1 MFKNIYEEIAYKF
14 KHLPGLKPKS
24 AKNNPYFNASVND
37 EFVHKMNP
45 DRYNFYMNFMRAL
58 ADPEVVKNVIYEN
71 NLIKVDQEEQSK
83 LVENIIGKLGDLYQ
97 LDDYEQKQIESS
109 DNSTNSLRQ
118 KNQEKTQK
126 FVDRIAD
133 ILTDTSENNK
143 DKIKKEVK
151 DTFDIFATG
160 VNYEK
165 MERDKKKQQE
175 DATKKQ
181 QEDATKKPEEEA
193 DKKQDDAKK
202 KQDDATKKQE
212 DATKKQE
219 DATKK
224 QEEAK
229 KNANGLPRDAFA
241 NANGLPRDA
250 FANANGVPRDAFANA
265 NAVPRDAFA
274 DTNGVPRDAFADT
287 NGVPSDTTDSDFPYA
302 NGDSRGID
310 GAFTDDAINFDNYLK
325 DDKDAFK
332 DGGTYGHETGQ
343 LGGDGDQSNQ
353 QIGYE
358 QSYDYNAQD
367 SSSSQKLPTDISSVS
382 NLAEQSGENVQIP
395 EPLPLTQEQINKQ
408 NAADIKEQTKTKI
421 KESIKGKKE
430 DFKEN
435 TDLWNKKKELDRIRE
450 DTNKSDSDKAEELK
464 KEIDDIEG
472 DGIMSIKRLEVS
484 REDRLVFIGLT
495 FLLRIVVLTLIEWSL
510 NTNFILTF
518 TNAFLLYICVYSI
531 LFVIIIIIVNIT
543 YNYPIMDLYTGNHG
557 IFTSMA
563 SSFYYFYL
571 IPGSE
576 SKHLVRLGV
585 HLGFIIFLTMIAIL
599 IKGNE
604 EKNNEGLNYDYAVK
618 RNIKRVINDF
628 TMLLWIF
635 TSIIAMYM
643 I

>member
-24 AKNNPYFNASVND
+24 VKNNPYFNASVND
-37 EFVHKMNP
+37 EFVHNLNP

-97 LDDYEQKQIESS
+97 LDEYEKKQIINTEIE
-109 DNSTNSLRQ
+109 RK
-118 KNQEKTQK
+118 KNTEKTSK
-126 FVDRIAD
+126 IVDRISD
-133 ILTDTSENNK
+133 ILTDTSTSIPKK
-143 DKIKKEVK
+143 DDIKQEVGE
-151 DTFDIFATG
+151 TFKIFATG
-160 VNYEK
+160 VNYDK
-165 MERDKKKQQE
+165 MEREIEAKTKQKT
-175 DATKKQ
+175 AKT
-181 QEDATKKPEEEA
+181 KPEE
-193 DKKQDDAKK
+193 AK
-202 KQDDATKKQE
+202 TKP
-212 DATKKQE
+212 
-219 DATKK
+219 
-224 QEEAK
+224 EEAK
-229 KNANGLPRDAFA
+229 EKNDVPRGVFTDANGESRGFNDAFTNANGESRGFNDVFTDANGESRGFNDAFT
-241 NANGLPRDA
+241 NANGESRGFNDA
-250 FANANGVPRDAFANA
+250 FTNANGESRGFNDAFTNANGGPMSTDDDASADDYDVPRGVFTDVNGESRGFNDAFTN
-265 NAVPRDAFA
+265 DAM
-274 DTNGVPRDAFADT
+274 NL
-287 NGVPSDTTDSDFPYA
+287 
-302 NGDSRGID
+302 
-310 GAFTDDAINFDNYLK
+310 DNYLK
-325 DDKDAFK
+325 DSNDALIE
-332 DGGTYGHETGQ
+332 DGILENKIKQ
-343 LGGDGDQSNQ
+343 VGGDGDKINPQ
-353 QIGYE
+353 
-358 QSYDYNAQD
+358 
-367 SSSSQKLPTDISSVS
+367 TSVFD
-382 NLAEQSGENVQIP
+382 LA
-395 EPLPLTQEQINKQ
+395 
-408 NAADIKEQTKTKI
+408 EQTKTKI
-421 KESIKGKKE
+421 KESIQKE
-430 DFKEN
+430 KTNFKEN

-563 SSFYYFYL
+563 SSLYYFYL

>member
-24 AKNNPYFNASVND
+24 VKNNPYFNASVND
-37 EFVHKMNP
+37 EFVHNLNP

-97 LDDYEQKQIESS
+97 LDEYEKKQIINIE
-109 DNSTNSLRQ
+109 NERK
-118 KNQEKTQK
+118 KNVEKTSK
-126 FVDRIAD
+126 IVDRISD
-133 ILTDTSENNK
+133 ILTDTSEKNK
-143 DKIKKEVK
+143 GDIKKEVK
-151 DTFDIFATG
+151 ETFDIFATG
-160 VNYEK
+160 VNYDK
-165 MERDKKKQQE
+165 MEREIKAAEKKAAEEKE
-175 DATKKQ
+175 TAEKKAAEEKETAEKKAAEEKETAEKKAAKEKAAEEKDAY
-181 QEDATKKPEEEA
+181 
-193 DKKQDDAKK
+193 DDSKGT
-202 KQDDATKKQE
+202 DDDFMNKYGDPKGT
-212 DATKKQE
+212 D
-219 DATKK
+219 DDFM
-224 QEEAK
+224 
-229 KNANGLPRDAFA
+229 NAND
-241 NANGLPRDA
+241 
-250 FANANGVPRDAFANA
+250 
-265 NAVPRDAFA
+265 
-274 DTNGVPRDAFADT
+274 
-287 NGVPSDTTDSDFPYA
+287 
-302 NGDSRGID
+302 DSRGTD
-310 GAFTDDAINFDNYLK
+310 DDFMNANDDSRGTTERAFTDDAINDLK
-325 DDKDAFK
+325 DGKDDLIG
-332 DGGTYGHETGQ
+332 DGILENKIKQ
-343 LGGDGDQSNQ
+343 FGGDAGDKYQ
-353 QIGYE
+353 QI
-358 QSYDYNAQD
+358 YDQMYSNSTQD
-367 SSSSQKLPTDISSVS
+367 STGYPSALKDFSSVS
-382 NLAEQSGENVQIP
+382 DLTEQNIENVEGP
-395 EPLPLTQEQINKQ
+395 EQLVVSQEQINEQ
-408 NAADIKEQTKTKI
+408 NAANIKKNIQEQ
-421 KESIKGKKE
+421 KE
-430 DFKEN
+430 DFKKN
-435 TDLWNKKKELDRIRE
+435 TDLWKKKKELDEIRE
-450 DTNKSDSDKAEELK
+450 DTNKSDSDKAEDLK
-464 KEIDDIEG
+464 KIIDDIEG

-484 REDRLVFIGLT
+484 REDRLIFIGLT

-563 SSFYYFYL
+563 SSLYYFYL